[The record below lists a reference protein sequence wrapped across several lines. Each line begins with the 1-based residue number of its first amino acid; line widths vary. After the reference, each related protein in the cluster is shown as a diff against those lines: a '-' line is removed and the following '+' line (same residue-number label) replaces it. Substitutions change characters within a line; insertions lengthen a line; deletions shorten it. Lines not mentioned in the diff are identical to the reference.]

1 MSIKSHKGFHTIADI
16 NEYYRLDAKL
26 GSGQFGT
33 VYRAQ
38 YLKADEP
45 VALKV
50 ISKEKLGAKQAYVQL
65 MKDELKV
72 LEAIAHPY
80 VVRVLD
86 LCEDN

>member
-1 MSIKSHKGFHTIADI
+1 M
-16 NEYYRLDAKL
+16 
-26 GSGQFGT
+26 
-33 VYRAQ
+33 
-38 YLKADEP
+38 
-45 VALKV
+45 ALKV

-72 LEAIAHPY
+72 LEAITHPY

>member
-16 NEYYRLDAKL
+16 SEYYRMDAKL

-50 ISKEKLGAKQAYVQL
+50 ISKEKLGAKQAYVNL

-72 LEAIAHPY
+72 LEAITHPY